1 MTQRNSGDQQ
11 QPPSLVT
18 TASQPFGGL
27 FGQSSSVAS
36 TSASRSISSSLFGR
50 SMTSTTSQGF
60 GTSSSAA
67 GGGLFG
73 AGQVGVSHSLQN
85 ASPTATANQPKQAF
99 GTGFGGFSQNS
110 TPSPPATGFGQ
121 LSSGGSGSNL
131 FAATPAAGFGVM
143 PRPQGQ
149 GLFGEGGG
157 NQGGFGQGF
166 NQGTQGFGQAFTQ
179 GGFGQGF
186 NQGGF
191 GQGFGQSFNQSAGM
205 QQAKQ
210 KKKKVQALH
219 SSARDS
225 CTWLF
230 LVNGGQ
236 QTFDE
241 ELKVREQ
248 FEKLYKV
255 FVSNG
260 VVKEENVVCATGTN
274 GNMCGVGDTIVNA
287 CSIGEI
293 LTGTYLCMLCSH
305 I

>member
-18 TASQPFGGL
+18 TASQL

-60 GTSSSAA
+60 GTSAA

-73 AGQVGVSHSLQN
+73 AGQIGVSHSLQN

-166 NQGTQGFGQAFTQ
+166 NQGAEQGAQGFGQAFTQ

-191 GQGFGQSFNQSAGM
+191 GQGFGQSFNQSARI

-210 KKKKVQALH
+210 KKKEVQALH
-219 SSARDS
+219 SSARDP

-287 CSIGEI
+287 CSIGKI
-293 LTGTYLCMLCSH
+293 LTGTYICMCAATYK
-305 I
+305 